1 MKFLYLIVREDGWVR
16 DYAFSESDA
25 YKLCKEY
32 NAVEDYEFRVVIFP
46 VNDHIIDDIAANIH
60 KIEL

>member
-25 YKLCKEY
+25 YSWCKEL
-32 NAVEDYEFRVVIFP
+32 NSVEDYTYRVVIFP

-60 KIEL
+60 NIAL